1 MGGVILK
8 GDGRDQT
15 VIKMD
20 APNQPTNPSVM
31 YSSPVMLEI
40 KHNSG
45 LSPITEVTGNAEKG
59 TFSVE
64 VASTTGIKVGDW
76 VCLQL
81 ADNSPE
87 LIKAELAPY
96 QPTSNMTNLHE
107 DGVQVFDYHL
117 VAAIDGQ
124 TVTFKEP
131 TMHAV
136 DPQWKWTI
144 QKYPHYENVGVED
157 MTFEG
162 KAKVDFTHHGSWE
175 DDGAYKPINLIRLT
189 NS

>member
-45 LSPITEVTGNAEKG
+45 LSYYRGYGKRRKG
-59 TFSVE
+59 DFSVE

-96 QPTSNMTNLHE
+96 QPL
-107 DGVQVFDYHL
+107 
-117 VAAIDGQ
+117 Q
-124 TVTFKEP
+124 T
-131 TMHAV
+131 
-136 DPQWKWTI
+136 
-144 QKYPHYENVGVED
+144 
-157 MTFEG
+157 
-162 KAKVDFTHHGSWE
+162 
-175 DDGAYKPINLIRLT
+175 
-189 NS
+189 